1 MDELLKV
8 SILIP
13 IFNAEKYIERCL
25 DSIFSQTYSSI
36 DFVFVDNCSSDNSI
50 DILKRKINQY
60 HIQEDRVKLIIHERN
75 EGIAVSRN
83 DCLKNAT
90 GDYVLFVDSDDWIEP
105 NMVELLVASVN
116 KDHADIVGCDFIM
129 ENNGEQK
136 YCKEPYCNNGY
147 DNMIKA
153 IDYEL
158 SSVLWKLLIK
168 RNLFHSIH
176 FTPNLDIVED
186 YIVTIKLYQHAEIV
200 SAVHQG
206 LYHYILRQGSASSV
220 RWKSLKSHVKGVEII
235 EKYFIEK
242 NLYDD
247 NIRHRLM
254 LRKFNIKSNFLTKQF
269 LDYEAYRKTFPESNY
284 IWREMNYSKNE
295 KIKFWMA
302 EKGLFTFLKIIQR
315 CLK

>member
-1 MDELLKV
+1 MDEILKV
-8 SILIP
+8 SILVP
-13 IFNAEKYIERCL
+13 IYNAEKYIERCL
-25 DSIFSQTYSSI
+25 DSIFSQTYPFI

-50 DILKRKINQY
+50 GILKKKIIQH
-60 HIQEDRVKLIIHERN
+60 HIQDDRVKLIIHDRN

-83 DCLKNAT
+83 DCLNSAT
-90 GDYVLFVDSDDWIEP
+90 GDYILFVDSDDWIEP
-105 NMVELLVASVN
+105 NMVELLVVSANRV
-116 KDHADIVGCDFIM
+116 HADIVGCDFIM
-129 ENNGEQK
+129 ENNEGQK

-168 RNLFHSIH
+168 RSLFRTIR

-200 SAVHQG
+200 AAVHQG

-220 RWKSLKSHVKGVEII
+220 RLKSLRSHVKGVEII
-235 EKYFIEK
+235 EKYFIEEK
-242 NLYDD
+242 MYDD
-247 NIRHRLM
+247 NIRYRLM

-269 LDYEAYRKTFPESNY
+269 LDYEAYKNTFPESNY
-284 IWREMNYSKNE
+284 IWREMNYSKKE
-295 KIKFWMA
+295 KVKFWMA
-302 EKGLFTFLKIIQR
+302 EKGFFTFLKIIQK
-315 CLK
+315 CF